1 MHRRNLI
8 RPKFFMPNHGEYK
21 MLVQHSAT
29 AQETG
34 IAEDHCLICSN
45 GDIVVMRNEECF
57 IANERIQ
64 TDAIYVDG
72 NDTSGLSTNVI
83 KDRKILAENGLVAV
97 IVTIDSRYNKILC
110 RPSIVSRG
118 FVFIK
123 DSQTLLKEAELIV
136 YDALKKTMQQ
146 RTTFGELKNC
156 IRSSL
161 EPFLFKKTNRN
172 PIVIPVILN
181 QKAAIAEI
189 QSKTGQRPTRRK
201 TAE

>member
-1 MHRRNLI
+1 MKKPARHWTEAHPIQGSGPSRHRR
-8 RPKFFMPNHGEYK
+8 PPNVH
-21 MLVQHSAT
+21 
-29 AQETG
+29 
-34 IAEDHCLICSN
+34 
-45 GDIVVMRNEECF
+45 R
-57 IANERIQ
+57 
-64 TDAIYVDG
+64 
-72 NDTSGLSTNVI
+72 
-83 KDRKILAENGLVAV
+83 GLVY
-97 IVTIDSRYNKILC
+97 IE
-110 RPSIVSRG
+110 
-118 FVFIK
+118 

-189 QSKTGQRPTRRK
+189 QSKTGQRTSRRK
-201 TAE
+201 TS